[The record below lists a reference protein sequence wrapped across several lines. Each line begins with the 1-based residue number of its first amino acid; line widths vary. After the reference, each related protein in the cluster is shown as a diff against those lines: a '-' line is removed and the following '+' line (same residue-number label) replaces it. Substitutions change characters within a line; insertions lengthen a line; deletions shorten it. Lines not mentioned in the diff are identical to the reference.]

1 MAGFE
6 PVIRLASGSS
16 LWTARARLTASVVAV
31 PPASLVRVACALP
44 WFPNPITLSLIF
56 SNPSINPD
64 SPSASRLF
72 LRYVSLSRDPAPQ
85 QIAHHIRKAFAG
97 PKRLLFHRFEQFCRH
112 PHPKHWRGAAH
123 PAQVHWPL
131 AGAARFLGH
140 AGSAK

>member
-72 LRYVSLSRDPAPQ
+72 LRSFFSLHALESRI
-85 QIAHHIRKAFAG
+85 QISNA
-97 PKRLLFHRFEQFCRH
+97 LLLGGRFFVWHVGNNEV
-112 PHPKHWRGAAH
+112 A
-123 PAQVHWPL
+123 
-131 AGAARFLGH
+131 
-140 AGSAK
+140 